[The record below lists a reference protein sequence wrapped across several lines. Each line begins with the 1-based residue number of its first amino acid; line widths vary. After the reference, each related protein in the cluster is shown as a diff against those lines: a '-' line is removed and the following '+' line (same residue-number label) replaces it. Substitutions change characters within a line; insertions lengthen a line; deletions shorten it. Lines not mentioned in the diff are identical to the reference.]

1 MQRKLVQSIQTILLL
16 SAPALLYAQDA
27 TTTNTD
33 EEAKSVGKVT
43 VTGSRIPRAQTEGPA
58 PVTVITEKDIKES
71 GMTTVPEILKSITQN
86 GGDTQSQQSASGADF
101 SPGAEQVDL
110 RALGPNRTLVLVN
123 GRRIADFP
131 LPFKGRSNFTDISSI
146 PTGMIERIEI
156 LTGSASAIYGSDAIS
171 GVINFILKKKAD
183 GTTVDLRLANTD
195 LGGGR
200 SLDVGISS
208 GFSRGKLN
216 TVFGL
221 DLRDKS
227 PLWAYER
234 EIQDSTKDS
243 PRANSQMAR
252 RSYLRTDS
260 RGRYIDPGAAACAAL
275 AGQNQGST
283 YYAERRSYGRYCGT
297 DTGIGYGTIMSKRK
311 GANAYAAM
319 NYALDNGS
327 ELFADMQMGHHNIA
341 LFRDVR
347 SWSLMLPDGDES
359 GYFFNRATNRVE
371 LWQRQFSPEEM
382 GGLETGMVR
391 TKQDTFALTA
401 GIRGT
406 VRENWDYEAS
416 LSHSQYKARISWPQI
431 ISSKANMLFLGP
443 QLGTNAAGYPIF
455 NANSTRLYTPLTR
468 AEYDSIFANTVYHP
482 KSRTETATLS
492 LSNDA
497 LFQLPGGNAGF
508 ASALEIGQQ
517 AYDLNPDPRAL
528 EYYYYSWKDSDGH
541 GSRNRWAL
549 ASELRMPVTR
559 MLNVSL
565 AGRFDQYRF
574 ADRAMSKPTYSAGI
588 EFRPLRTVLIR
599 GSYGTAFRAPDL
611 HYVFAG
617 PGNDETSGI
626 DYYNCRKDQAEDCS
640 DYDYG
645 LIRSRNGNK
654 DLNAET
660 SKSWTAGFVW
670 SPTSWFNVSA
680 DWFDIRM
687 ANEVQDMSVDQILRD
702 EASCRLGQLQISS
715 PTCVDALSRIT
726 RDMNGEL
733 YGIHVNPINV
743 ARENTSG
750 VDVSA
755 QFRLPTRAGTFKL
768 GLHHTWVKMHDF
780 QQYAGDLVEDQFA
793 VNGGWNIPRTR
804 SSATLAWDFRRVS
817 ASLYASRIGK
827 LPNYWNYAEI
837 WEDGDPGPYQ
847 DATYRMN
854 LTLGYRFSP
863 HARISITAKN
873 LANKMPPL
881 DPTWS
886 SYPYY
891 NTSWFDAVGREYVLN
906 FSYKFGGK
914 PL

>member
-1 MQRKLVQSIQTILLL
+1 MRNAIFANPATVHGFGVVGERKLAILREDDR
-16 SAPALLYAQDA
+16 A
-27 TTTNTD
+27 
-33 EEAKSVGKVT
+33 T
-43 VTGSRIPRAQTEGPA
+43 VTPQ
-58 PVTVITEKDIKES
+58 
-71 GMTTVPEILKSITQN
+71 LH
-86 GGDTQSQQSASGADF
+86 DF
-101 SPGAEQVDL
+101 LVD
-110 RALGPNRTLVLVN
+110 
-123 GRRIADFP
+123 DF
-131 LPFKGRSNFTDISSI
+131 R
-146 PTGMIERIEI
+146 
-156 LTGSASAIYGSDAIS
+156 
-171 GVINFILKKKAD
+171 
-183 GTTVDLRLANTD
+183 
-195 LGGGR
+195 
-200 SLDVGISS
+200 
-208 GFSRGKLN
+208 
-216 TVFGL
+216 
-221 DLRDKS
+221 
-227 PLWAYER
+227 
-234 EIQDSTKDS
+234 
-243 PRANSQMAR
+243 AR
-252 RSYLRTDS
+252 RRCGFTQQ
-260 RGRYIDPGAAACAAL
+260 CAAL
-275 AGQNQGST
+275 ASQNGNST

-297 DTGIGYGTIMSKRK
+297 DTGIGYGTIMSKRR
-311 GANAYAAM
+311 GVNGYAAL
-319 NYALDNGS
+319 NYAFDNGS
-327 ELFADMQMGHHNIA
+327 EWFADVQMGHHKIA

-347 SWSLMLPDGDES
+347 SWALMMPDGDES
-359 GYFFNRATNRVE
+359 GYFHNQATNRVE
-371 LWQRQFSPEEM
+371 YWQRQFSPEEM

-391 TKQDTFALTA
+391 TKQDTFALTT

-406 VRENWDYEAS
+406 LVESWDYEAS
-416 LSHSQYKARISWPQI
+416 ISHSQYKSVISWPQI
-431 ISSKANMLFLGP
+431 ISAKANLLFLGP
-443 QLGTNAAGYPIF
+443 QRGTTASGYPIF
-455 NANSTRLYTPLTR
+455 NANPARLYTPLTR
-468 AEYDSIFANTVYHP
+468 DEYDSIFANTVYHP
-482 KSRTETATLS
+482 KSRTETATLMV
-492 LSNDA
+492 SNDA

-508 ASALEIGQQ
+508 AGAVEVGQQ
-517 AYDLNPDPRAL
+517 AYDLNPDPHAL

-574 ADRAMSKPTYSAGI
+574 AGRAMSKPTYSAGL
-588 EFRPLRTVLIR
+588 EFRPFRTLLVR

-626 DYYNCRKDQAEDCS
+626 DYYQCRRDAAEDCS

-645 LIRSRNGNK
+645 LIRSRNGNR

-670 SPTSWFNVSA
+670 SPSPVFFVSA

-702 EASCRLGQLQISS
+702 EASCRLGQLNISS

-743 ARENTSG
+743 AREITSG

-768 GLHHTWVKMHDF
+768 GLHHTWVKRHDF
-780 QQYAGDLVEDQFA
+780 QQYLGDLIEDQFA
-793 VNGGWNIPRTR
+793 INGGWNIPRTR
-804 SSATLAWDFRRVS
+804 SSATLAWDYRPFS

-863 HARISITAKN
+863 QARVSFTVKN
-873 LANKMPPL
+873 LANKMPPV

-891 NTSWFDAVGREYVLN
+891 NTSWFDAVGREFVLN
-906 FSYKFGGK
+906 FSYKFGGT